1 MSRILGIDLGTT
13 NSLIGHVVDGEPT
26 IIADAQTGEELLP
39 SVVHFSDD
47 GAAIV
52 GRSAR
57 DAESRGDGITVAS
70 VKRLMG
76 IGMEHVNDDD
86 RRQFP
91 LVDKAEVSVALE
103 VYGRE
108 FTPPQISAFVL
119 RELKR
124 RAETALETEV
134 SDIVVTVPAY
144 FNDSQRQAT
153 RDAGRF
159 AGLKVLRLL
168 NEPTAASL
176 AYGLDK
182 KDRGTIAV
190 YDLGGGTFDISIL
203 KLEGGIFE
211 VLSTNGDTRLGGDD
225 FDRRFAQW
233 LLDRAAKEL
242 SREDILR
249 DAHLWTLARREAERA
264 KIRLTDAS
272 ETVATLPIPGMNGD
286 WRALVTRDEYEEII
300 RDIVDRSLEPCRRA
314 LADAEIS
321 AADVD
326 SVVMVGG
333 STRVPLVRQRI
344 GEFFETEPL
353 VDIDPDK
360 VVALGAAVQADIL
373 AGGTTDML
381 LLDVVPLSLGIET
394 MGGVMTRLIH
404 RNTKIPTSVTEGFTT
419 PVDDVTSIDLHVL
432 QGEREM
438 VRDNR
443 SLARFKLPIDPQ
455 PAGIPKIEVTFL
467 IDANGILSVTAID
480 THTRR
485 EHTIEVKPSYGL
497 TDEQVEDML
506 LESFDFAEQDVTE
519 RLLTEARVE
528 ADSILFY
535 TDKIL
540 RDAAELLD
548 ETEQGRIKSAQ
559 EQLRAVH
566 DDQDR
571 QVILDAIQRLD
582 EAARPL
588 AERLMNRSVQ
598 QLLLQKTVDQVGN

>member
-13 NSLIGHVVDGEPT
+13 NSLIGHVVDGKPT
-26 IIADAQTGEELLP
+26 IVADAQTGEELLP
-39 SVVHFSDD
+39 SVVHFADD
-47 GAAIV
+47 GSALV

-57 DAESRGDGITVAS
+57 DAESRGDGVTIAS

-91 LVDKAEVSVALE
+91 LIAKTDGPVELDVF
-103 VYGRE
+103 GHE

-124 RAETALETEV
+124 RAETALEAEV
-134 SDIVVTVPAY
+134 SEVVVTVPAY

-203 KLEGGIFE
+203 RLEGGIFE

-242 SREDILR
+242 SREDILEN
-249 DAHLWTLARREAERA
+249 AHLWTLARREAERA

-272 ETVATLPIPGMNGD
+272 ETVATLPVPGMNGD
-286 WRALVTRDEYEEII
+286 WRALVTREEYEEII
-300 RDIVDRSLEPCRRA
+300 GDIVERSLEPCKRA
-314 LADAEIS
+314 LSDAEIS
-321 AADVD
+321 TADVD

-344 GEFFETEPL
+344 GDFFETEPL

-360 VVALGAAVQADIL
+360 VVALGAAIQADIL

-548 ETEQGRIKSAQ
+548 ETEQNRIKSAQ

-566 DDQDR
+566 DNQDR
-571 QVILDAIQRLD
+571 QVLLDAIQRLD

-598 QLLLQKTVDQVGN
+598 QLLLQKTVDQVGS

>member
-13 NSLIGHVVDGEPT
+13 NSLIGHVVTGELQV
-26 IIADAQTGEELLP
+26 IADAQTEEELLP
-39 SVVHFSDD
+39 SVVHFSND
-47 GAAIV
+47 GSALV

-57 DAESRGDGITVAS
+57 DAETGRDGITIAS

-91 LVDKAEVSVALE
+91 LVDKTEGPVALE
-103 VYGRE
+103 IFGRE

-124 RAETALETEV
+124 RAEAALGADVSEV
-134 SDIVVTVPAY
+134 VITVPAY

-203 KLEGGIFE
+203 RLEGGIFE

-242 SREDILR
+242 AHEDILK
-249 DAHLWTLARREAERA
+249 DSHLWTLARREAERA

-272 ETVATLPIPGMNGD
+272 ETVAALPIPGMTGD
-286 WRALVTRDEYEEII
+286 WRALVTREEYEEII
-300 RDIVDRSLEPCRRA
+300 GDIVDRSLEPCKRA

-333 STRVPLVRQRI
+333 STRVPLVRHRI
-344 GEFFETEPL
+344 GEFFATEPL

-360 VVALGAAVQADIL
+360 VVALGAAIQADIL

-455 PAGIPKIEVTFL
+455 PAGIPKIEITFL

-480 THTRR
+480 THTGR

-540 RDAAELLD
+540 REGTELVD
-548 ETEQGRIKSAQ
+548 DTERDRITSAQ
-559 EQLRAVH
+559 EQLRTVQNN
-566 DDQDR
+566 DDR
-571 QVILDAIQRLD
+571 QVVMNAIQRLD

-598 QLLLQKTVDQVGN
+598 QLLLQKTVDQVGT

>member
-13 NSLIGHVVDGEPT
+13 NSLIGHVVDGKPT
-26 IIADAQTGEELLP
+26 IVADAQTGEELLP
-39 SVVHFSDD
+39 SVVHFADD
-47 GAAIV
+47 GSALV

-57 DAESRGDGITVAS
+57 DAESRGDGVTIAS

-91 LVDKAEVSVALE
+91 LIAKTDGPVELDVF
-103 VYGRE
+103 GHE

-124 RAETALETEV
+124 RAETALEAEV
-134 SDIVVTVPAY
+134 SEVVVTVPAY

-203 KLEGGIFE
+203 RLEGGIFE

-225 FDRRFAQW
+225 FDRRFARW

-242 SREDILR
+242 AREDILE

-272 ETVATLPIPGMNGD
+272 ETVATLPVPGMNGD
-286 WRALVTRDEYEEII
+286 WRALVTREEYEEII
-300 RDIVDRSLEPCRRA
+300 GDIVERSLEPCKRA
-314 LADAEIS
+314 LSDAEIS

-360 VVALGAAVQADIL
+360 VVALGAAIQADIL

-540 RDAAELLD
+540 RDASELLD
-548 ETEQGRIKSAQ
+548 ETEQNRIKSAQ

-566 DDQDR
+566 DNQDR

-598 QLLLQKTVDQVGN
+598 QLLLQKTVDQVGS

>member
-1 MSRILGIDLGTT
+1 
-13 NSLIGHVVDGEPT
+13 
-26 IIADAQTGEELLP
+26 
-39 SVVHFSDD
+39 
-47 GAAIV
+47 
-52 GRSAR
+52 
-57 DAESRGDGITVAS
+57 
-70 VKRLMG
+70 
-76 IGMEHVNDDD
+76 
-86 RRQFP
+86 
-91 LVDKAEVSVALE
+91 
-103 VYGRE
+103 
-108 FTPPQISAFVL
+108 
-119 RELKR
+119 
-124 RAETALETEV
+124 
-134 SDIVVTVPAY
+134 
-144 FNDSQRQAT
+144 
-153 RDAGRF
+153 
-159 AGLKVLRLL
+159 
-168 NEPTAASL
+168 
-176 AYGLDK
+176 
-182 KDRGTIAV
+182 
-190 YDLGGGTFDISIL
+190 
-203 KLEGGIFE
+203 
-211 VLSTNGDTRLGGDD
+211 
-225 FDRRFAQW
+225 
-233 LLDRAAKEL
+233 
-242 SREDILR
+242 
-249 DAHLWTLARREAERA
+249 
-264 KIRLTDAS
+264 
-272 ETVATLPIPGMNGD
+272 
-286 WRALVTRDEYEEII
+286 
-300 RDIVDRSLEPCRRA
+300 
-314 LADAEIS
+314 
-321 AADVD
+321 
-326 SVVMVGG
+326 
-333 STRVPLVRQRI
+333 VPLVRQRI

-548 ETEQGRIKSAQ
+548 EIEKDRIKSAQ
-559 EQLRAVH
+559 DQLRAVH